1 MTNLKTI
8 MTICLVITL
17 ALIPF
22 VPTFRVLDLV
32 APQYLYL
39 SITQFIIAGYLLT
52 TKKGKDIGF
61 NLVDIS
67 YVLFLLF
74 GLISFLKSYNL
85 TESIIEWSQFLT
97 LFITYFNLKILFNSL
112 ENKKKVFLLIFLSL
126 AIIESLAIF
135 SVFIQNYSWIYGLD
149 RLRELSGLASN
160 QNIGAFSLLIKVPI
174 VLFLY
179 QKSKKSIFKIFLG
192 ILFSIIVFDILVIA
206 SRAAII
212 GLILTV
218 TSVLIF
224 EILKPKDHGFKFKL
238 SVIFS
243 PLLIL
248 IFIFQSFLY
257 TSNETLKVTNR
268 ITNYNDESVDKRVS
282 YFKSAT
288 NLFLKNPIAGVG
300 IGNWKI
306 VSIDDLKEEITEYQV
321 PYHTHND
328 LLQIA
333 SEIGIFGFLSFFF
346 ILFTPIIYLLKNF
359 FYRRE
364 LNEITPF
371 LLIAFMIYF
380 WDSNIN
386 FPRIRPYSQ
395 MNFIFILSF
404 FSSYYQQLKEYKV
417 IKIKNIMYVFIAL
430 LLPLNFVHSKVFI
443 SYENMTYLY
452 YDFNE
457 NQNNLEADI
466 EVVKEYQDTFPNIN
480 TTVIPLKI
488 AKANY
493 YLQNQDYL
501 KAQELIKE
509 GQKHNP
515 FLGLGDLLMSKIYYI
530 KGQKDSAL
538 YYIESAYN
546 KIPLNSGHVALY
558 QTILDERDDKV
569 KEDEIFERTKTLKT
583 EILWTNHFLM
593 VVKDSSKSNN
603 NSFTEKDKKNIKEAI
618 DLFPGNKF
626 FISAS
631 LIINKG
637 SEAAYSAIDYDKIA
651 SNHYRKKE
659 YLEAIKNWNKASKII
674 NAEDSYILNIAL
686 SYNQLKDYSSAV
698 EYLKVIENR
707 GIKSKTGLFEFVA
720 GYSFIGLEKLDL
732 ACKYLKE
739 SKRLGYNPATY
750 LLKRTNCQSL

>member
-1 MTNLKTI
+1 MKNFNTV

-22 VPTFRVLDLV
+22 VPTFRVIDMV

-39 SITQFIIAGYLLT
+39 SITQFLIAGFLLK
-52 TKKGKDIGF
+52 TKKGKEIAF

-112 ENKKKVFLLIFLSL
+112 ENKKKIFLLIFLSL
-126 AIIESLAIF
+126 VVIESLVILN
-135 SVFIQNYSWIYGLD
+135 VFIQNYSLTEGLGRI
-149 RLRELSGLASN
+149 RLLSGLSSN

-192 ILFSIIVFDILVIA
+192 ILFSIIVFDILVIS

-212 GLILTV
+212 GLIFTV
-218 TSVLIF
+218 ATVFIYEIF
-224 EILKPKDHGFKFKL
+224 KSKDHGFKFKL

-248 IFIFQSFLY
+248 IFLFQSFLY
-257 TSNETLKVTNR
+257 TNNENLSVTNR
-268 ITNYNDESVDKRVS
+268 ISSYQDDSVDKRVS
-282 YFKSAT
+282 YFKSAA
-288 NLFLKNPIAGVG
+288 NLFLKNPIAGIG

-346 ILFTPIIYLLKNF
+346 IVFTPIIYLLKNF
-359 FYRRE
+359 FYRKE

-386 FPRIRPYSQ
+386 FPRLRPYSQ

-417 IKIKNIMYVFIAL
+417 IRIKRIMYVFMAL
-430 LLPLNFVHSKVFI
+430 LLPLNFVHSKIFI
-443 SYENMTYLY
+443 SYQNMTYLY

-457 NQNNLEADI
+457 NQNNLEADL

-480 TTVIPLKI
+480 TTAIPLKI

-493 YLQNQDYL
+493 FLQNQDYL

-515 FLGLGDLLMSKIYYI
+515 FLGLGDLLMSKIYYV

-538 YYIESAYN
+538 YYIERAYK

-558 QTILDERDDKV
+558 QTILEERDDKV
-569 KEDEIFERTKTLKT
+569 KEDEVFERTKTLKSKV
-583 EILWTNHFLM
+583 LWTNHFLM

-603 NSFTEKDKKNIKEAI
+603 DSFTEKDKKNIKEAI
-618 DLFPGNKF
+618 DIFPKNPF

-631 LIINKG
+631 LIINNG
-637 SEAAYSAIDYDKIA
+637 LEAPKLAVDYDKIA
-651 SNHYRKKE
+651 SYHYSEKE
-659 YLEAIKNWNKASKII
+659 YLKAIKNWNKASEII
-674 NAEDSYILNIAL
+674 NAEDSYILNIAVC
-686 SYNQLKDYSSAV
+686 YNELEDYSSAV
-698 EYLKVIENR
+698 KYLKVIENR
-707 GIKSKTGLFEFVA
+707 GIKSKDGQFEFVA
-720 GYSFIGLEKLDL
+720 GYSFIGLGKLDL

-739 SKRLGYNPATY
+739 SKKLGYNPATD
-750 LLKRTNCQSL
+750 LLKKMNCQSI